1 MVKIKNIYYM
11 LAYAFQALKE
21 DGWDYL
27 TSEEF
32 DNIHDLMAAILS
44 KGISNQ
50 LKRGVY
56 RDYQTQTEVLSGL
69 RGKIN
74 IAISIK
80 RQTLRNRQIVC
91 SFEDFS
97 ENNVMNQI
105 LKTTSLL
112 LIHHSNVRMEQRK
125 KLKNL
130 MLYFDRV
137 DIVAPQEINWNTLNY
152 HRNNATYKMLMNICF
167 LIIKGLLLTTE
178 SGKYKLSKYLDDQHM
193 HRLFERFVLGYFQR
207 KYPNLKAGAS
217 NIDWIV
223 DDGFADFLPRMKT
236 DITLRRGEETLII
249 DTKYYGH
256 TMQKNPQFDKSTLIS
271 GHLYQ
276 IFTYVKNKDTNNTGN
291 VSGVLLY
298 AKTEEEITPDNEY
311 RMSGNRI
318 SVKTLD
324 LSGEWE
330 EIRSQLD
337 GIAAMLL

>member
-1 MVKIKNIYYM
+1 
-11 LAYAFQALKE
+11 
-21 DGWDYL
+21 
-27 TSEEF
+27 
-32 DNIHDLMAAILS
+32 
-44 KGISNQ
+44 
-50 LKRGVY
+50 
-56 RDYQTQTEVLSGL
+56 
-69 RGKIN
+69 
-74 IAISIK
+74 
-80 RQTLRNRQIVC
+80 
-91 SFEDFS
+91 
-97 ENNVMNQI
+97 
-105 LKTTSLL
+105 
-112 LIHHSNVRMEQRK
+112 
-125 KLKNL
+125 
-130 MLYFDRV
+130 
-137 DIVAPQEINWNTLNY
+137 
-152 HRNNATYKMLMNICF
+152 
-167 LIIKGLLLTTE
+167 
-178 SGKYKLSKYLDDQHM
+178 M

-217 NIDWIV
+217 HIDWIV

-249 DTKYYGH
+249 DTKYYGN
-256 TMQKNPQFDKSTLIS
+256 TMQKNPQFDKATLIS